1 MYCSKCGKEMP
12 DDAVVCTGCGCLLR
26 KKEER
31 QKVNNN
37 EMRGDGYIH
46 EPTAAGGAENDRLK
60 KAALLFLVS
69 LALLCVSRIANVLG
83 FRAVAIIFALAA
95 TGTGIVAL
103 FFGIKQKKSI
113 SLGLLT
119 IAAVCVAFTQLVV
132 NIAY

>member
-12 DDAVVCTGCGCLLR
+12 DDAVVCTGCGCLLD

-37 EMRGDGYIH
+37 EMCGDGYIP
-46 EPTAAGGAENDRLK
+46 ESTAARGAENNWLK
-60 KAALLFLVS
+60 KAAVLFLVS
-69 LALLCVSRIANVLG
+69 LALLCVSRIAKVFG
-83 FRAVAIIFALAA
+83 SRAVAIIFSVAA
-95 TGTGIVAL
+95 MGTGIVAL

-119 IAAVCVAFTQLVV
+119 IAAACVAFTQLVV
-132 NIAY
+132 YIAY